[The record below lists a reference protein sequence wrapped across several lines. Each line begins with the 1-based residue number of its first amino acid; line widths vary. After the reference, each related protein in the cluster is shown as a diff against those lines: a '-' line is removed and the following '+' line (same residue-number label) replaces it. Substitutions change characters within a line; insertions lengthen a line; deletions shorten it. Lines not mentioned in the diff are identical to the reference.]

1 MEMKRDMIPY
11 SEMTREQL
19 LDAKK
24 QLKVRFEQ
32 FEERGLCLN
41 MSRGI
46 PGADQLEL
54 SMPMFDIFNSSSDLH
69 TCTGADCRNYGIVD
83 GIPEAKRLFADLFGV
98 TTEEI
103 IVGANSSLAM
113 MYDTISSAMGHG
125 LLGGVPWANQ
135 GRIKFLCPS
144 PGYDRHFAITE
155 YFDIDMIPVEIF
167 EDGPDMDTIERLVQS
182 DPLIKG
188 IWCVPKYSN
197 PTGVTYSDETVMRFA
212 HLKPAAPDFRIFW
225 DNAYF
230 VHNLFGED
238 TKLLNLLDEC
248 KKAGNPNMAYM
259 YFSTSKIT
267 FPGSGLA
274 GMATSV
280 ENVNAIKARMTVQTI
295 GSDKINQLRHMRFL
309 KDLGG
314 LMEQMERHAK
324 LLRPKFEAVQET
336 LTRELEGTGVAEWS
350 NPDGGY
356 FVSFNTMD
364 GCARRTVELCAQV
377 GVTLTPAGATF
388 PYHRDPRDRNIRIA
402 PTSPSVGEL
411 STAMTILAVCTKIAT
426 IEKLLAEA

>member
-1 MEMKRDMIPY
+1 MERKRDMIPY

-19 LDAKK
+19 LDEKK

-32 FEERGLCLN
+32 FEERGLRLN

-46 PGADQLEL
+46 PDADQLEL
-54 SMPMFDIFNSSSDLH
+54 SMPMLDIFNSSADLH
-69 TCTGADCRNYGIVD
+69 TCAGTDCRNYGIVD
-83 GIPEAKRLFADLFGV
+83 GIPEAKKLFADLFGV

-103 IVGANSSLAM
+103 IVGGNSSLAM

-248 KKAGNPNMAYM
+248 KKAGNPNMVYM

-411 STAMTILAVCTKIAT
+411 NTAMTILAVCAKIAS
-426 IEKLLAEA
+426 IEKLLAQA